1 MSDRLNEINFVV
13 DMIQKLCIEAQIA
26 LVAREKK
33 GQLMVLVHDAITGE
47 EYGIMKKEF
56 LKKGIEE

>member
-1 MSDRLNEINFVV
+1 MSDRLNEINFVA
-13 DMIQKLCIEAQIA
+13 DMIQKLCIEAKIA

-47 EYGIMKKEF
+47 EYGIMKKER
-56 LKKGIEE
+56 KDNYE